1 MTNFQKSTRTLNKLV
16 SSHLPPAHDPFCVC
30 IRDFVH
36 SVLGI
41 TKSKKTLPQPPNS
54 EELQSFQIHNINE
67 IDINSLMVEDS
78 VSTVQ
83 QFGNEKRVP
92 LRFANLC
99 LAELEKSKIKS
110 PTFQWDQ
117 KGQSKWDDQMISVL
131 IKHWFYA
138 KENKAFQNYPIQSVF
153 CNKLV
158 ATAVL
163 ERWLRGK
170 KVLYCKSLKNNQN
183 LSRIKNKIY
192 KNRVKMANKLI
203 GEENTSKL
211 LPNLSCVS
219 DTEEDNVGNLVS
231 INYKWRHPLYSL
243 FLHLL
248 DINTIN
254 SIRDLKGRSA
264 ANRCLESQ
272 RKYAGGVSSKFPCR
286 QLPENCYSTEILND
300 IPATH
305 KITLDIQNPIPDF
318 EILVK
323 SIAPADIYQ
332 NAVLGS

>member
-1 MTNFQKSTRTLNKLV
+1 
-16 SSHLPPAHDPFCVC
+16 
-30 IRDFVH
+30 
-36 SVLGI
+36 
-41 TKSKKTLPQPPNS
+41 
-54 EELQSFQIHNINE
+54 
-67 IDINSLMVEDS
+67 
-78 VSTVQ
+78 
-83 QFGNEKRVP
+83 
-92 LRFANLC
+92 
-99 LAELEKSKIKS
+99 
-110 PTFQWDQ
+110 
-117 KGQSKWDDQMISVL
+117 MISVL

-138 KENKAFQNYPIQSVF
+138 KENKAFQNYPTQSVF

-192 KNRVKMANKLI
+192 NNRVKMANKLS

-211 LPNLSCVS
+211 PPNLSCVS
-219 DTEEDNVGNLVS
+219 DTEEDNDWNLVS

-248 DINTIN
+248 DKNTIN

-264 ANRCLESQ
+264 ANRFWSHKENMLEE
-272 RKYAGGVSSKFPCR
+272 
-286 QLPENCYSTEILND
+286 QLPENYYSTEILND

-305 KITLDIQNPIPDF
+305 KITLDIQNPIPYF

>member
-1 MTNFQKSTRTLNKLV
+1 MTNFQKSTRTPNKLV

-30 IRDFVH
+30 IRDFIH

-54 EELQSFQIHNINE
+54 EELQSFQIHHINE

-83 QFGNEKRVP
+83 QFGNEKSVP

-110 PTFQWDQ
+110 PTFRWDQ

-131 IKHWFYA
+131 IKHCFYA
-138 KENKAFQNYPIQSVF
+138 KENKAFQNYLIQSVF

-163 ERWLRGK
+163 ERWLRG
-170 KVLYCKSLKNNQN
+170 
-183 LSRIKNKIY
+183 RKIY

-219 DTEEDNVGNLVS
+219 DTEEDNVENLVS

-248 DINTIN
+248 DISTIN

-272 RKYAGGVSSKFPCR
+272 RKYAGGYWAAKA
-286 QLPENCYSTEILND
+286 L
-300 IPATH
+300 
-305 KITLDIQNPIPDF
+305 
-318 EILVK
+318 
-323 SIAPADIYQ
+323 
-332 NAVLGS
+332 

>member
-30 IRDFVH
+30 IRDFIH

-78 VSTVQ
+78 VSTIQ

-170 KVLYCKSLKNNQN
+170 
-183 LSRIKNKIY
+183 KIY

>member
-1 MTNFQKSTRTLNKLV
+1 
-16 SSHLPPAHDPFCVC
+16 
-30 IRDFVH
+30 
-36 SVLGI
+36 
-41 TKSKKTLPQPPNS
+41 
-54 EELQSFQIHNINE
+54 
-67 IDINSLMVEDS
+67 
-78 VSTVQ
+78 
-83 QFGNEKRVP
+83 
-92 LRFANLC
+92 
-99 LAELEKSKIKS
+99 
-110 PTFQWDQ
+110 
-117 KGQSKWDDQMISVL
+117 MISVL
-131 IKHWFYA
+131 IKDWFYA

-158 ATAVL
+158 AKVVL

-231 INYKWRHPLYSL
+231 INYK
-243 FLHLL
+243 
-248 DINTIN
+248 
-254 SIRDLKGRSA
+254 DLKGRSA

-286 QLPENCYSTEILND
+286 QLHENCYSTEILND
-300 IPATH
+300 IPATL